1 MRLTVLLGAALL
13 AATTTA
19 LYAQAPA
26 DSGKGKMHRFDCSQ
40 AKDPKACEE
49 RVAKFKAAH
58 EKAKAAC
65 EGKQGEAQH
74 ECMRLQMC
82 SQAKDPKA
90 CQERSAKARDAVEK
104 ARKACEAKKGN
115 EHRDCMRHEVCAQAK
130 DPAGCEAK
138 AKSRMQQRRSR
149 QATPPPA
156 TK

>member
-1 MRLTVLLGAALL
+1 MLGAALL
-13 AATTTA
+13 AASTA
-19 LYAQAPA
+19 LHAQAPSSA
-26 DSGKGKMHRFDCSQ
+26 TGKGRRFDCSQ

-49 RVAKFKAAH
+49 RVAKMKAAH
-58 EKAKAAC
+58 AKAQAAC
-65 EGKQGEAQH
+65 EGKQGEARR

-82 SQAKDPKA
+82 SQANDPKA
-90 CQERSAKARDAVEK
+90 CEERSAKVRSAVDK
-104 ARKACEAKKGN
+104 ARQACEGKTGN